1 MKNPIPA
8 IIVSAT
14 HSRAGKTTITRALTV
29 QSFKIGSDFIDPL
42 YHTKVIGRPSINLD
56 DG

>member
-1 MKNPIPA
+1 
-8 IIVSAT
+8 VSAT